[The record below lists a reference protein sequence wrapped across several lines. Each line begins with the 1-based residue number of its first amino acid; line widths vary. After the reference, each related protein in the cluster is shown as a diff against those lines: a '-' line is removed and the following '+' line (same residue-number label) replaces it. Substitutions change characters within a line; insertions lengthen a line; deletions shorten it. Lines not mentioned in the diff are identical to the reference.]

1 MFTRIPIIAMLIT
14 PVINHRIGRISRLR
28 AEFQVDQNGKTYIQ
42 DRYYTA
48 PLRISRAFRPDGGT
62 GELYVYTTDVSPGV
76 LDGDHYQSEWIVG
89 SGAHLILSSTSA
101 VRLHPTPHNPST
113 IEQSFRLEEGA
124 ILEYFPEVVIPF
136 RGSSCSM
143 KVHFQL
149 APDAILV
156 YGEVW
161 AAGRIHYGEAFDFHS
176 YCSMTEINRERRM
189 MVWDKINLYPNRDQ
203 YDGIAS
209 FMNYTH
215 SAVMWIIAPG
225 MGEDELCSVREM
237 ISELSKNTN
246 NKMLAGAS
254 LLAHHSGDN
263 TGIGVRMLGRS
274 AEQLQQCCILAWNA
288 IRPKVI
294 NKPALQ
300 LRK

>member
-1 MFTRIPIIAMLIT
+1 MLTT
-14 PVINHRIGRISRLR
+14 PFINKISRISRLR
-28 AEFQVDQNGKTYIQ
+28 AEFHADQNGRTFIQ

-62 GELYVYTTDVSPGV
+62 GELHVYTTDVSPGV
-76 LDGDHYQSEWIVG
+76 LDGDYYQSEWIVG
-89 SGAHLILSSTSA
+89 SGAHIVLSSTSA
-101 VRLHPTPHNPST
+101 VRLHPTPNNPSV
-113 IEQSFRLEEGA
+113 IEQSFRLDEGA

-143 KVHFQL
+143 KTRFQL
-149 APDAILV
+149 ASNSVLV

-176 YCSMTEINRERRM
+176 YASMMEIYRGERM
-189 MVWDKINLYPNRDQ
+189 IVWDRMNLHPNRDQ
-203 YDGIAS
+203 YDGFAS

-215 SAVMWIIAPG
+215 SAVMWIVATGI
-225 MGEDELCSVREM
+225 GEEELRIVWET
-237 ISELSKNTN
+237 ISELSKSTD
-246 NKMLAGAS
+246 NKVLAGAS
-254 LLAHHSGDN
+254 LLAHHSGNN
-263 TGIGVRMLGRS
+263 TGIGVRMLGKS
-274 AEQLQQCCILAWNA
+274 AEQLQRSCISAWNS

-294 NKPALQ
+294 NKPALR